1 MRTLATA
8 SALREVAWAV
18 PMTVLRTR
26 ESVPLARARCSARGV
41 CLVRVRV
48 RVRVWGWG
56 WG

>member
-48 RVRVWGWG
+48 RVRVWG
-56 WG
+56 